1 MTLNELRN
9 NISFLEDL
17 NIKLFDNFEL
27 IDDDSFTFYENITE
41 IIYDEK
47 ERETKCLK
55 NIEGKKVFTND

>member
-41 IIYDEK
+41 LIYDEI